1 MTRPLLLLSAALAA
15 VIVAEISPWQH
26 AANES
31 GPVGQHVTD
40 ESGPVPARRPPEA
53 VGRGAFSRTDS
64 ELARWVAVTLR
75 RPLFAPNRRS
85 ARAAQTTVAAG
96 GVPHLS
102 GIVITPE
109 QAVAIFRRPAG
120 AKPLVAHAGDV
131 VDGWEVS
138 TIAANGVDLHKAD
151 AKITVTPE
159 FDDGNTPARVVASQS
174 VSRWTVAAPTGLLR
188 ARWSNPQLQ
197 P

>member
-1 MTRPLLLLSAALAA
+1 MMRPLWLLSAALAA

-26 AANES
+26 AADKTGPARQHAADGS
-31 GPVGQHVTD
+31 GPAAAGRSFD
-40 ESGPVPARRPPEA
+40 A

-75 RPLFAPNRRS
+75 RPLFAPNRRP
-85 ARAAQTTVAAG
+85 APDAQTTVAAG

-109 QAVAIFRRPAG
+109 EAVAIFRRPEG
-120 AKPLVAHAGDV
+120 AKLLVAHAGDA
-131 VDGWEVS
+131 VDGWVVS
-138 TIAANGVDLHKAD
+138 TIVANGVDLHKDD
-151 AKITVTPE
+151 ARITVTPQ
-159 FDDGNTPARVVASQS
+159 FDDSNTPARAVASQS
-174 VSRWTVAAPTGLLR
+174 VSRWIVAAPTGLLR

>member
-1 MTRPLLLLSAALAA
+1 MTRPLLLLSVALAA
-15 VIVAEISPWQH
+15 VIVAEISPWQQ
-26 AANES
+26 AADRS
-31 GPVGQHVTD
+31 GPVGQHAT
-40 ESGPVPARRPPEA
+40 ELRTAAALRPSDA

-75 RPLFAPNRRS
+75 RPLFAPNRRP
-85 ARAAQTTVAAG
+85 ARGAQTTVAAA

-109 QAVAIFRRPAG
+109 HAVAIFRRPEG

-131 VDGWEVS
+131 VDGWVVG

-151 AKITVTPE
+151 ARITVTPQ
-159 FDDGNTPARVVASQS
+159 FDDSNILTRAVTSQS